1 MKNIV
6 IKIIRFI
13 EPSRRC
19 VWCGE
24 NAVVDIGGEDY
35 CMACSTIQQEGE
47 TMAKHY
53 DNCNDDMTEE
63 EIEDCLNDCLEDPDC
78 IIDVS
83 DIFGDDED
91 DDD

>member
-1 MKNIV
+1 
-6 IKIIRFI
+6 
-13 EPSRRC
+13 
-19 VWCGE
+19 
-24 NAVVDIGGEDY
+24 
-35 CMACSTIQQEGE
+35 
-47 TMAKHY
+47 MAKHY

-91 DDD
+91 DAD